1 MVVVAGRGSV
11 VNSLTVV
18 LSPPLPQLT
27 SSAFIEVTVE
37 LVKSASVVQAAVEQV
52 FRVRAEIPLR
62 LRNL

>member
-18 LSPPLPQLT
+18 LSPPRAQLT

-37 LVKSASVVQAAVEQV
+37 LVKSASAVQAAVEQV
-52 FRVRAEIPLR
+52 FTVRAEIPLR
-62 LRNL
+62 LRSL

>member
-1 MVVVAGRGSV
+1 MVVEAGRGSV

-37 LVKSASVVQAAVEQV
+37 LVKSASAVQAAVEQV
-52 FRVRAEIPLR
+52 FTVRAEIPLR
-62 LRNL
+62 LRSL